1 MVQPHFSGFSCQNLS
16 KAYGGFLALDDLN
29 LSVDSGRI
37 LGFVGVNG
45 AGKTTALRCM
55 AGIIP
60 PSSGRVKIGDINMDV
75 DAIEAKKIS
84 CFVPDTPH
92 LFEYLTVEEHLRFAG
107 RIYSLDDIQT
117 RIPPLLKKFDLQD
130 KANALPSTLSRGMKQ
145 KVAICMGFL
154 HDPLAIFLDEPLT
167 GLDPIGIRN
176 MKDAIVS
183 RARQQKA
190 AVIVS
195 SHQLDL
201 IEEICDDIFILD
213 KGKCVARGTLA
224 QLHSQ
229 LGVSSGE
236 MSLEALFFKLIERQD
251 S

>member
-1 MVQPHFSGFSCQNLS
+1 
-16 KAYGGFLALDDLN
+16 
-29 LSVDSGRI
+29 
-37 LGFVGVNG
+37 
-45 AGKTTALRCM
+45 
-55 AGIIP
+55 
-60 PSSGRVKIGDINMDV
+60 MDV

-84 CFVPDTPH
+84 CFVP
-92 LFEYLTVEEHLRFAG
+92 EYLTVEEHLRFAG
-107 RIYSLDDIQT
+107 RIYSLADIQT

-213 KGKCVARGTLA
+213 KGKCVARGTIE
-224 QLHSQ
+224 QLRNQ

-236 MSLEALFFKLIERQD
+236 MSLEALFFKLIEKQ
-251 S
+251 SQV